1 MVISFVGVW
10 RHSGLLHKVV
20 NDWYLSE
27 HEVKIKKPHKHYRAS
42 FDQGLLLQQPM
53 SQKPCERPNKHYY
66 LNCLDSQISAPH
78 FSVYSQSGRK
88 LLITNNTHLAG
99 PWLASPH
106 WGVNEFGRLNHSLYC
121 LCFLLPISCMHAV
134 SQAIPDRESIKAMRA
149 CSTAG
154 KIILH
159 SLLANFFYRA
169 CCDIH
174 STLLDYASANE
185 KRFITPKLTNE

>member
-27 HEVKIKKPHKHYRAS
+27 HEVKIKKSHKHYRAS

-66 LNCLDSQISAPH
+66 LDCLEFQISAPH

-88 LLITNNTHLAG
+88 LLITTLTWQWLG
-99 PWLASPH
+99 PGWLASPH
-106 WGVNEFGRLNHSLYC
+106 WRVNEFGRLNHSLY
-121 LCFLLPISCMHAV
+121 
-134 SQAIPDRESIKAMRA
+134 
-149 CSTAG
+149 
-154 KIILH
+154 
-159 SLLANFFYRA
+159 
-169 CCDIH
+169 
-174 STLLDYASANE
+174 
-185 KRFITPKLTNE
+185 